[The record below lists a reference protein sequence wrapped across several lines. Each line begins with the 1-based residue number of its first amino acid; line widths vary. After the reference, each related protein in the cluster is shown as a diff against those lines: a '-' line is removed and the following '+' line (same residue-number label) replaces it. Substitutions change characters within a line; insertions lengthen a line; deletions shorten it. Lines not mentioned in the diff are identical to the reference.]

1 MRRCITQGQFI
12 LRDAFFEA
20 SLLMDRI
27 GQQEDRFAGLWQSRQ
42 KRAGGTFGLRIA
54 ARLG

>member
-1 MRRCITQGQFI
+1 MRRCIMQGQFI
-12 LRDAFFEA
+12 LQDGFFEA

-54 ARLG
+54 SRLG